1 MHADVSFSSSRLA
14 PFPPLRHGHAITTD
28 MSYTI
33 TMSHA
38 RGLLNDEERD
48 EWFNLANAV
57 GLTMDHEKLDHELL
71 HESVAAIMKTRD
83 GLQRFV
89 LAGPYGKCMFANDIV
104 SASLPSCLYD
114 ST

>member
-1 MHADVSFSSSRLA
+1 
-14 PFPPLRHGHAITTD
+14 

-38 RGLLNDEERD
+38 RGLLTDEERD
-48 EWFNLANAV
+48 EWFTLANGV
-57 GLTMDHEKLDHELL
+57 GLTVDHEKLDHKLL

-89 LAGPYGKCMFANDIV
+89 LAGPYGKCLFANDIV
-104 SASLPSCLYD
+104 SVI
-114 ST
+114 